1 MPKVVAT
8 KPRRGVENTGRGGVR
23 SIAEHET
30 PVNCVNKSNPKGVT
44 EFLSYLRHFIYL
56 LHLSRGSFSA
66 TLRKR
71 LLRRRAS
78 LRSTTCLCSVALSAL
93 YGITSYIIP
102 MSSTIQSIAPVLLS
116 QCSRVF
122 RALLS
127 CCHLNAPVSSEHC
140 SRDAISML
148 PFSKLT

>member
-1 MPKVVAT
+1 MSPR
-8 KPRRGVENTGRGGVR
+8 KPRRGVKNSGRWWSEAKPLLRIQWVKKCR
-23 SIAEHET
+23 RPDRKSVT
-30 PVNCVNKSNPKGVT
+30 PSG
-44 EFLSYLRHFIYL
+44 FLFPLVWFC
-56 LHLSRGSFSA
+56 RGSFSA

-102 MSSTIQSIAPVLLS
+102 MSSSIQSIAFMLLS
-116 QCSRVF
+116 QCSRIF

-127 CCHLNAPVSSEHC
+127 CSYLNAPVSSEQC